1 MLFMSNWS
9 RHVKTLHSH
18 CFNPINHVWMTVDAM
33 HLLFL
38 QAAPEKDNIHD
49 HNKSATEQI
58 NFFACKY
65 SNIQHKQ
72 QFPPPRRD

>member
-58 NFFACKY
+58 NAFF
-65 SNIQHKQ
+65 
-72 QFPPPRRD
+72 RM